1 MFIIENILVDDRVAS
16 AHFQCDLA
24 RCRGACC
31 TFAGGSGAPLE
42 SEEIAEVEAVVS
54 VVWDQLSNAA
64 QRTIQQYGVIDW
76 ENHTPVIRCVNG
88 RECVFAVEEQ
98 GIARCIIEKAYHAGK
113 TSFRKPISCH
123 LFPIR
128 EIRRGTLTILLS
140 EYIPECQP
148 GWERG
153 RRHQILLTETVQD
166 ALIRRF
172 GSQWYDALQ
181 ELQQQTT
188 SATGAIE

>member
-1 MFIIENILVDDRVAS
+1 MLIIENILVDDQVAS

-24 RCRGACC
+24 RCKGACC

-42 SEEIAEVEAVVS
+42 PEEVAEVEAVLPI
-54 VVWDQLSNAA
+54 VWNQLSSAA
-64 QRTIQQYGVIDW
+64 QGEIRQYGAIEW
-76 ENHTPVIRCVNG
+76 EDRTPVIRCVDG
-88 RECVFAVEEQ
+88 RACVFVVEEQ
-98 GIARCIIEKAYHAGK
+98 GIARCAIEKAYHAGK
-113 TSFRKPISCH
+113 TTFRKPISCH

-140 EYIPECQP
+140 EYILECQP

-153 RRHQILLTETVQD
+153 RRDQVLLTETVRD

-172 GSQWYDALQ
+172 GPQWYAALQ
-181 ELQQQTT
+181 ELQQQTMT
-188 SATGAIE
+188 VQQGQ

>member
-1 MFIIENILVDDRVAS
+1 MFIIENILVDDRVTT

-24 RCRGACC
+24 RCKGACC

-42 SEEIAEVEAVVS
+42 PEEVAAIEAVIPT
-54 VVWDQLSNAA
+54 VWDQLSSAA
-64 QRTIQQYGVIDW
+64 QREIRQYGAIDW
-76 ENHTPVIRCVNG
+76 EDHTPVIRCVDG
-88 RECVFAVEEQ
+88 QACVFAVEEQ
-98 GIARCIIEKAYHAGK
+98 GIAYCAIEKAYHASK
-113 TSFRKPISCH
+113 TTLRKPISCH

-153 RRHQILLTETVQD
+153 RQHQTLLTETVRD

-172 GSQWYDALQ
+172 GPQWYAALQ
-181 ELQQQTT
+181 ELQQQITT
-188 SATGAIE
+188 VQQ